1 MLLWQHTALLNSL
14 NNQPFIHMPT
24 IKQAEI
30 EQALDAWVNHLLT
43 VTVPQATGKLAI
55 VGLISHGD
63 VLARRLVQKLKEA
76 DIEAEYG
83 ALDITLYRDD
93 LAITGIRPALHSS
106 YLPFSPDDMTLVLVD
121 DVCFTGRTARAA
133 MDVIF
138 EYGRPAKVELH
149 CLADKGGRQLP
160 IHPDYAAFKLDSEAT
175 DKVRV
180 RLQEID
186 GKEDISY

>member
-1 MLLWQHTALLNSL
+1 
-14 NNQPFIHMPT
+14 MP
-24 IKQAEI
+24 IINQAEI
-30 EQALDAWVNHLLT
+30 EQALDAWAAHLLNT
-43 VTVPQATGKLAI
+43 TVPQATGKLAI

-63 VLARRLVQKLKEA
+63 VLARRLVQKLHDA
-76 DIEAEYG
+76 GCDAEYG
-83 ALDITLYRDD
+83 AIDITLYRDD
-93 LAITGIRPALHSS
+93 LSLRGIRPALKSS

-121 DVCFTGRTARAA
+121 DVCNTGRTARAA
-133 MDVIF
+133 MEVIF

-160 IHPDYAAFKLDSEAT
+160 IHPDYAAFKLEDEST